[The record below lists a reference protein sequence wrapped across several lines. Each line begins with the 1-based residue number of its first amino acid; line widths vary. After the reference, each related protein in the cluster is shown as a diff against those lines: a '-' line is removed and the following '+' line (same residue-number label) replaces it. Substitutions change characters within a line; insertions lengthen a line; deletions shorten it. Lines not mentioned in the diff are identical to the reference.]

1 MAFVFIVCMRGLSAH
16 MRDLLVSDV
25 KKIELLKALLDRKVH
40 TYYRLSR
47 IVGTNYDTVKKNCRF
62 LELLSFVEISR
73 VEKEESA
80 SGVASYRVRITEKG
94 LEATK
99 NILKAKNY

>member
-1 MAFVFIVCMRGLSAH
+1 MVFGFIVCMRGLSAH

-62 LELLSFVEISR
+62 LELLNFVEISR
-73 VEKEESA
+73 IEKEESA

-99 NILKAKNY
+99 NILKTKNY

>member
-1 MAFVFIVCMRGLSAH
+1 MRGLSAH

-62 LELLSFVEISR
+62 LELLNFVEISR
-73 VEKEESA
+73 IEKEESA
-80 SGVASYRVRITEKG
+80 SGVASYRIRITEKG